1 MPFSSLSPQNWPF
14 GLELLPETAYLV
26 GGAVRNALLE
36 GSPEQEYLDLDF
48 VLPTKPVETARKI
61 ARHYRVG
68 FVLLDPERQIAR
80 VVFPSSTV
88 DFAPLVG
95 GNLVTDLQ
103 RRDFTVN
110 AIAYNPK
117 IEAIID
123 PLGGRLDLKRGV
135 MRMVAKTNLEDDPL
149 RLLRAY
155 RQAAQL
161 NFTIDTLTRATI
173 RSLADK
179 LGAVAAERVQ
189 TELGYLLK
197 RERGNKWLA
206 EAYRDGLFQSWLVNV
221 TSEKL
226 QQVAK
231 IDAAANT
238 MIATW
243 PQLNNYYPSCLK
255 TAKLASL
262 VSQRPSEAE
271 VELLKLKYSRA
282 EIRSVVTALKVL
294 PQLLLAQKPLSV
306 REQYFFFFD
315 VRDIFPIVAVLGV
328 ANSLR
333 FKNLAPLMNRY
344 LDPLDM
350 IAHPQ
355 PLVTGKDIMTH
366 LNLPPSP
373 KIGQLLK
380 EVQLARIEG
389 KITHFEDA
397 LEFVSQQRRRD
408 TERLRE
414 SYN

>member
-14 GLELLPETAYLV
+14 GLEWLPETAYLV

-36 GSPEQEYLDLDF
+36 GSTQQEYLDLDF
-48 VLPTKPVETARKI
+48 VLPTEPVETARKI
-61 ARHYRVG
+61 ARHYGVG

-80 VVFPSSTV
+80 VVFREATV
-88 DFAPLVG
+88 DFAPQVG
-95 GNLVTDLQ
+95 ENLVKDLQ

-117 IEAIID
+117 TEAIID

-155 RQAAQL
+155 RIAAQL
-161 NFTIDTLTRATI
+161 NFTIDPLTRATI

-197 RERGNKWLA
+197 RETGNKWLA
-206 EAYRDGLFQSWLVNV
+206 EAYRDGLFQSWLVNA
-221 TSEKL
+221 TPEKL

-294 PQLLLAQKPLSV
+294 PQLLLLETPLSLK
-306 REQYFFFFD
+306 EQYFFFVD
-315 VRDIFPIVAVLGV
+315 VRDVFPIVAVLGV
-328 ANSLR
+328 ANSLG

-344 LDPLDM
+344 LDPLD
-350 IAHPQ
+350 IVAHPQ

-373 KIGQLLK
+373 KIGELLT

-389 KITHFEDA
+389 KITTREEA
-397 LEFVSQQRRRD
+397 LEFAHGCGI
-408 TERLRE
+408 L
-414 SYN
+414 

>member
-14 GLELLPETAYLV
+14 GLEWLPETAYLV
-26 GGAVRNALLE
+26 GGAVRNAFLS
-36 GSPEQEYLDLDF
+36 GSTQQEYLDLDF
-48 VLPTKPVETARKI
+48 VLPTEPVETARKI
-61 ARHYRVG
+61 ARHYGVG

-80 VVFPSSTV
+80 VVFREATV
-88 DFAPLVG
+88 DFAPQVG
-95 GNLVTDLQ
+95 ENLVKDLH

-117 IEAIID
+117 TEAIID

-161 NFTIDTLTRATI
+161 NFTMDPLTRATI
-173 RSLADK
+173 RSLAGQ
-179 LGAVAAERVQ
+179 LGTVAAERVQ

-197 RERGNKWLA
+197 KETGNKWLA
-206 EAYRDGLFQSWLVNV
+206 EAYRDGLFQFWLVNV
-221 TSEKL
+221 TPEKL

-231 IDAAANT
+231 IDAAANM

-243 PQLNNYYPSCLK
+243 PQLNNYYSSCLK
-255 TAKLASL
+255 MAKLASL
-262 VSQRPSEAE
+262 VSERPSEAE

-282 EIRSVVTALKVL
+282 EIRSVVTALRVL
-294 PQLLLAQKPLSV
+294 PQLLLLETPLSLK
-306 REQYFFFFD
+306 EQYFFFVD
-315 VRDIFPIVAVLGV
+315 VGDVFPIVAVLGV
-328 ANSLR
+328 ANSLG

-344 LDPLDM
+344 LDPLD
-350 IAHPQ
+350 IVAHPQ

-373 KIGQLLK
+373 KIGELLT

-389 KITHFEDA
+389 KITTREEA
-397 LEFVSQQRRRD
+397 LEFAHGCGI
-408 TERLRE
+408 L
-414 SYN
+414 